1 MPLAMDDKD
10 GERIL
15 QAVRNKTQQRRRD
28 YRFRRVEVGRERSQ
42 ILDQLVL
49 MFRESFDY
57 VTADLAGGRKRFRGR
72 LHFLLVFRVEAL
84 DQEPAEESAE
94 RGVLFPRRLVHAAHR
109 HTLEQRKIKA
119 VRRYQVVETLCN
131 APTFFRRLPVK
142 LFYRK
147 RTEGRACVVRCLL

>member
-1 MPLAMDDKD
+1 MSPSFGSSWSLCCCSLFRKTFAFRHSLRLSKMPLAMNDKD

-94 RGVLFPRRLVHAAHR
+94 
-109 HTLEQRKIKA
+109 
-119 VRRYQVVETLCN
+119 
-131 APTFFRRLPVK
+131 
-142 LFYRK
+142 
-147 RTEGRACVVRCLL
+147 